1 LQAHLAAAL
10 PHLGERLAG
19 TEPRWDKP
27 LTIVCPAGGH
37 LHRQDAPDDY
47 RVGDR
52 LAAYPAFHRR
62 RARHRARLGGA
73 GGRGDLAQPA
83 ADAYLAP
90 VRRLAAKPIRL
101 ASAVAGLARNQ
112 AGRVLLLGAEAYL
125 PGLTAAVVRHTRL
138 PLAARHLTVPASRE
152 SPGAGLPMMD
162 QDVS

>member
-83 ADAYLAP
+83 ADAYLAAARRQADP
-90 VRRLAAKPIRL
+90 AGERRRRSGAEPGRPSAPAGRGGIPAGPHRGRRAAHPAAAGGAPFNRAGVPGKPGRRLAND
-101 ASAVAGLARNQ
+101 G
-112 AGRVLLLGAEAYL
+112 
-125 PGLTAAVVRHTRL
+125 
-138 PLAARHLTVPASRE
+138 SRR
-152 SPGAGLPMMD
+152 
-162 QDVS
+162 